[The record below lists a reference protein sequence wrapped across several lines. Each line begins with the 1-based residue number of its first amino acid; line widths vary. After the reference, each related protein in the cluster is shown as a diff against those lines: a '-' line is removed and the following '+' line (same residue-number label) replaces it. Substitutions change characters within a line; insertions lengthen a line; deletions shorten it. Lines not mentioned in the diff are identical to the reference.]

1 MVMATNAKTVVV
13 TAILWEKNNFAVK
26 PAAILKNAIN
36 SRIMARFVGGNDD
49 TMKAEI
55 RTKMAIGNSFFAKTP
70 LASVIVIDYNLKPW

>member
-13 TAILWEKNNFAVK
+13 TAILWEKNNFVIK
-26 PAAILKNAIN
+26 PVAILKNAIN
-36 SRIMARFVGGNDD
+36 RRIMTRFEGGNDN